1 MGAKASLPYDG
12 PPANLGWDIPPG
24 ALGLS
29 LGAGRGNTNTHRSC
43 SALLW
48 GNKRD
53 LWVSFLKSL
62 QPLLLLEVIGGS
74 CRHGNVGRPPAGPS
88 LPAPLTSLRMITF
101 WQIK

>member
-62 QPLLLLEVIGGS
+62 QPLLLLEVIGAL
-74 CRHGNVGRPPAGPS
+74 VAMATWAGRLQG
-88 LPAPLTSLRMITF
+88 LPCQLR
-101 WQIK
+101 

>member
-62 QPLLLLEVIGGS
+62 QPLLLLEVIGLLSPWQRGQAA
-74 CRHGNVGRPPAGPS
+74 CRAFLASSVD
-88 LPAPLTSLRMITF
+88 LT
-101 WQIK
+101 